1 MSGEA
6 EIIFEKR
13 GTVGLIT
20 LNRPKALNAL
30 THAMCVAMKVQ
41 LDAWAKDDAVMRLA
55 IVRGGM
61 DDVPEADRLI
71 HEAADW
77 LSASGMALWGPEE
90 TSHEELVRVARLG
103 ELVIGRVDGEA
114 ATCMY
119 LHDEDRLF
127 WPQTRLGEA
136 FYVHRLA
143 VARKFKGQGFSR
155 AMLDWGE
162 AETRRWGRLF
172 LRLDCEPR
180 PKLLAIYQAA
190 GFARVDPDSI
200 QVGRHFVV
208 RHEKRV

>member
-1 MSGEA
+1 MSLVIA
-6 EIIFEKR
+6 
-13 GTVGLIT
+13 
-20 LNRPKALNAL
+20 
-30 THAMCVAMKVQ
+30 
-41 LDAWAKDDAVMRLA
+41 
-55 IVRGGM
+55 RGGM

-77 LSASGMALWGPEE
+77 LIAAGMALWGPEE
-90 TSHEELVRVARLG
+90 TSHEELVRVARAG
-103 ELVIGRVDGEA
+103 ELVMGRVSGQA

-127 WPQTRLGEA
+127 WTDTKPGEA

-162 AETRRWGRLF
+162 AETRRQKRQF

-180 PKLLAIYQAA
+180 PKLLAIYHAA
-190 GFARVDPDSI
+190 GFRRVDPGTI

>member
-1 MSGEA
+1 MEL
-6 EIIFEKR
+6 IIYR
-13 GTVGLIT
+13 GSL
-20 LNRPKALNAL
+20 
-30 THAMCVAMKVQ
+30 
-41 LDAWAKDDAVMRLA
+41 
-55 IVRGGM
+55 
-61 DDVPEADRLI
+61 DDVPDADQLI

-77 LSASGMALWGPEE
+77 LIQAGMPLWGPEE
-90 TSHEELVRVARLG
+90 TSHEELVRVARAG
-103 ELVIGRVDGEA
+103 ELIMGRIHGEP

-127 WPQTRLGEA
+127 WPETRTGEA

-143 VARKFKGQGFSR
+143 VARKYKAQGFARS
-155 AMLDWGE
+155 MLDWAE
-162 AETRRWGRLF
+162 QETRGRGRTH

-190 GFARVDPDSI
+190 GFVRIDPGTI